1 MEAKVL
7 KKNGVTV
14 VNLKGFIDI
23 ETAQPFREACIKSL
37 AAKGGK
43 VVFNLEGLNFVG
55 SNGILPFVETLH
67 DLCDQQSV
75 EIKFCS
81 VSTEFQKIFKASPLR
96 DVEIFNDETGAIGA
110 LNTPKDHIA

>member
-7 KKNGVTV
+7 KKNGITV

-23 ETAQPFREACIKSL
+23 ETAEPFRTACIKSL
-37 AAKGGK
+37 GSKGSK
-43 VVFNLEGLNFVG
+43 VVFNLAGLNFVG

-67 DLCDQQSV
+67 DLCDQETV

-81 VSTEFQKIFKASPLR
+81 VSSEFQKIFKASPLR
-96 DVEIFNDETGAIGA
+96 DIEIFNDERGAIGA
-110 LNTPKDHIA
+110 LTSAKDQAV